1 MKRSPMALVVTVSLL
16 AGLLVAAG
24 CGAIGNTPEAAA
36 RKVLDLVKS
45 GKMAEAREYFATP
58 ASVTVV
64 RNAFGDEGMARVGK
78 VTMKDPLSATVD
90 VYIGENAQSPNLVF
104 TMVKSNGQWKIMQ
117 VFFQ

>member
-1 MKRSPMALVVTVSLL
+1 MKRTPMALVLTASVLVCAL
-16 AGLLVAAG
+16 AAAG
-24 CGAIGNTPEAAA
+24 CGAIGNTPEATA

-58 ASVTVV
+58 ASATVV
-64 RNAFGDEGMARVGK
+64 RNAFGDEGTARVGK
-78 VTMKDPLSATVD
+78 VTLKDPLSAVID
-90 VYIGENAQSPNLVF
+90 VYIGQSAQSPNLVF